1 MIQFIKTIVKAD
13 HPLNICLLTFS
24 FIGNENA
31 ILEIIANYGPVV
43 AAVNASPWQHFLSG
57 VIQHEC
63 DSSTEDVNHAVV
75 IVGFDR
81 SAPTPYYILQN
92 TWGDQFAENG
102 FVKIAIG
109 NNTCGIATQ
118 ISLAKL

>member
-1 MIQFIKTIVKAD
+1 MI
-13 HPLNICLLTFS
+13 TFS

-31 ILEIIANYGPVV
+31 ILEIVANYGPVV

-63 DSSTEDVNHAVV
+63 DSSTEEVNHAVV

-81 SAPTPYYILQN
+81 SAPIPYYVLQN